1 MFTTRLRMLRAQNAL
16 SQKALAERLDVSQQM
31 VGKWEA
37 GGATPN
43 PKMLSR
49 IADIFKVSVDYL
61 IGRSEQVYDDTALK
75 FALFGGDVDDKTLE
89 EVKRFAEYAKLQREK
104 QQEE

>member
-1 MFTTRLRMLRAQNAL
+1 MFTTRLRTLRAQHAL
-16 SQKALAERLDVSQQM
+16 SQKALAEQLHVSQQT

-43 PKMLSR
+43 PDMLSR

-61 IGRSEQVYDDTALK
+61 IGRSEQVYDDAALK
-75 FALFGGDVDDKTLE
+75 FALFGGNVDDKTLE
-89 EVKRFAEYAKLQREK
+89 EVKRFAEYAKMQREK
-104 QQEE
+104 E

>member
-1 MFTTRLRMLRAQNAL
+1 MFTTRLKSLRAQNAL
-16 SQKALAERLDVSQQM
+16 SQKALADQLHVSQQT

-43 PKMLSR
+43 PDTLSH

-61 IGRSEQVYDDTALK
+61 LGRSEQIYDDTALK

-89 EVKRFAEYAKLQREK
+89 EVKRFAEYAKLQQNKE
-104 QQEE
+104 

>member
-1 MFTTRLRMLRAQNAL
+1 MFTARLKSLRTQSAM
-16 SQKALAERLDVSQQM
+16 SQKALAEQLHVSQQT

-43 PKMLSR
+43 PDMLSR

-61 IGRSEQVYDDTALK
+61 IGRQEQIYDDAALK

-104 QQEE
+104 E